1 LYEAFA
7 IGGNCVLV
15 KSLSTNQIDLLFDQ
29 LRRRQVKDL
38 IYIPKLIVALL
49 LFQLA
54 GSSPAASEREPGP
67 QRRLYVASP
76 GVRDNLE
83 WGGHGVLVFDI
94 NDGHRFVKRIS
105 LNDHGV
111 DKAGKIL
118 NMKGICA
125 NANSGRLYVSTLK
138 QLLCVDLVTDKVLWE
153 KSFDLGCD
161 RLSISPDGKV
171 IYLPSLEQKA
181 WYIVDAATGEET
193 KRLVL
198 NSKSHNTVYGLDGKR
213 VYLAGLGSPYLS
225 VASTDSRKVEKTVG
239 PFGNFIRPFTVDGAQ
254 TLVFANVNGLLGF
267 EIGDLTTNKI
277 IHRVEVKGFPV
288 GKPERHGCP
297 SHGIALT
304 PDEREVWLCDSFN
317 SRLHIF
323 DATVSPPKQG
333 QSIALREQPGWITF
347 SRDGRFAYP
356 STGEIIDAKSR
367 RIVARLTDETGR
379 PIHSEKMMEIDFSG
393 GKPVAT
399 GDQFGL
405 GRVVP

>member
-1 LYEAFA
+1 
-7 IGGNCVLV
+7 
-15 KSLSTNQIDLLFDQ
+15 
-29 LRRRQVKDL
+29 
-38 IYIPKLIVALL
+38 
-49 LFQLA
+49 
-54 GSSPAASEREPGP
+54 
-67 QRRLYVASP
+67 
-76 GVRDNLE
+76 
-83 WGGHGVLVFDI
+83 
-94 NDGHRFVKRIS
+94 
-105 LNDHGV
+105 
-111 DKAGKIL
+111 
-118 NMKGICA
+118 
-125 NANSGRLYVSTLK
+125 
-138 QLLCVDLVTDKVLWE
+138 
-153 KSFDLGCD
+153 
-161 RLSISPDGKV
+161 
-171 IYLPSLEQKA
+171 
-181 WYIVDAATGEET
+181 VDAATGDEVR
-193 KRLVL
+193 RLVL

-225 VASTDSRKVEKTVG
+225 VASTDTHKVEKTVG
-239 PFGNFIRPFTVDGAQ
+239 PFSNFIRPFTVNGAQ
-254 TLVFANVNGLLGF
+254 TLVYANVNGLLGF
-267 EIGDLTTNKI
+267 EIGDLTSKKV

-323 DATVSPPKQG
+323 DATVSPPRQG

-367 RIVARLTDETGR
+367 KIVATLTDETGC
-379 PIHSEKMMEIDFSG
+379 PVHSEKMMEIDFND

>member
-1 LYEAFA
+1 MMS
-7 IGGNCVLV
+7 IMC
-15 KSLSTNQIDLLFDQ
+15 K
-29 LRRRQVKDL
+29 RRVRYL
-38 IYIPKLIVALL
+38 IQIPKLIVKLLL
-49 LFQLA
+49 LFHLA
-54 GSSPAASEREPGP
+54 GSTAAAAELEA
-67 QRRLYVASP
+67 RRHRLLYVASP

-105 LNDHGV
+105 LKDHGV

-125 NANSGRLYVSTLK
+125 NAKSGRLYVSTLK
-138 QLLCVDLVTDKVLWE
+138 QLVCIDLITDKVLWE

-161 RLSISPDGKV
+161 RMSISPDGKV

-213 VYLAGLGSPYLS
+213 VYLAGLGSPFLS
-225 VASTDSRKVEKTVG
+225 VASTDTHKVEKTVG
-239 PFGNFIRPFTVDGAQ
+239 PFGNFIRPFTVNGAQ
-254 TLVFANVNGLLGF
+254 TLVFANINGLLGF
-267 EIGDLTTNKI
+267 EIGDLTTNKVI
-277 IHRVEVKGFPV
+277 DRVAVKGFSV
-288 GKPERHGCP
+288 GTPARHGCP

-304 PDEREVWLCDSFN
+304 PDEHEIWLCDSFN

-323 DATVSPPKQG
+323 DVTVSPPKQG

-356 STGEIIDAKSR
+356 STGEIIDARSR
-367 RIVARLTDETGR
+367 KIVATLADETGR
-379 PIHSEKMMEIDFSG
+379 PVHSEKMMEIDFND